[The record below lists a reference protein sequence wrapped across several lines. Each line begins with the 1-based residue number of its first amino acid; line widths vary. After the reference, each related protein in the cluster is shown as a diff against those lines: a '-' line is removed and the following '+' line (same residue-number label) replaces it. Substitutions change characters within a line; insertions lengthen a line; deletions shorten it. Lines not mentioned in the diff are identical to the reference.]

1 MTAALRL
8 KVLPRFPARIEGTD
22 GVKVTRASGSPD
34 LNVSLDFEN
43 LGDVAGIAD
52 PDENFFAMWDRE
64 TGAYRRI
71 PFQSMFDS
79 AGVASG
85 YPTKAAAQAANIPAP
100 VHAIEVYGEVTV
112 GDGEGGLYIDTNNG
126 STDTFTS
133 GEGRTWYRAADV
145 GPDRIAFPDRV
156 RNVLGGF
163 DTEAAFISARI
174 PAPIMQVETAGYT
187 AVGDGGG
194 HVKKR
199 ISTPGSPQPWQ
210 KQSADG
216 SWWEIASERIAPEML
231 GAAGDGIAN
240 DGTAVSNASSAA
252 VALGKKLLLL
262 ASSIYLFTQVTI
274 AAGCEMESR
283 GAVLRSD
290 GTLTVAGDITLTI
303 GDQVKFDEL
312 AFSTPG
318 TETNEDIIRI
328 GANVRGLYLEA
339 VSDTQRAGGGI
350 VTEGD
355 TVQIGYIK
363 TRNIDRPLHLY
374 NTSTA
379 AQTTGSV
386 IGFLECESRVR
397 AFRATFCSFKLG
409 GIKATVRSANASKS
423 AGHNTVL
430 IVGCSDWEIG
440 DIWAEDTGEHDIRF
454 GTDGAYRVTQNWRIG
469 RVYSI
474 RSGGCVLKI
483 NPTFKKTITGTVAV
497 TSGSAALTGTGTSF
511 TTDLRRH
518 SNIRITDTGE
528 IYRVLEVASD
538 TSATLD
544 RNVTTTDASSALE
557 VMEGVWD
564 GEVASVVGVDVG
576 DGSPEGNEELI
587 RLTHAYGVEIGP
599 SVAFR
604 GGEVTSAQSLVRV
617 NDICDVE
624 IASLGGDGTN
634 SGSVII
640 DGTSDVDG
648 VNQFGG
654 DITDFRVNKLYGQA
668 GGADSIG
675 VNTTFNLNRVTINLD
690 NHFGFTTNL
699 LRWTAGVLSGP
710 FNLRG
715 TVAGSVPPAF
725 VTPPDNDNFTIDLQ
739 YNNARASGR
748 TSGARFT
755 AIHEIMSGVF
765 SASNVSPN
773 GFFVN
778 ATRAT
783 AGLGNY
789 GAALELSRPGSSRR
803 GAAVVVKQTGASGFQ
818 TGLAVMVGNPGVTGS
833 DALVEGFLADHLGNA
848 NVIGEYQVDG
858 TRVVGNRVAGWAA
871 ATGTAT
877 RTTFATSTVTTAQLA
892 ERVKA
897 LIDDLTTH
905 GLIGA

>member
-1 MTAALRL
+1 MGADRNQWQFPKNEADKIIGWTADGRGMENKA
-8 KVLPRFPARIEGTD
+8 PDFISRFVGR
-22 GVKVTRASGSPD
+22 
-34 LNVSLDFEN
+34 
-43 LGDVAGIAD
+43 
-52 PDENFFAMWDRE
+52 
-64 TGAYRRI
+64 
-71 PFQSMFDS
+71 FQ
-79 AGVASG
+79 
-85 YPTKAAAQAANIPAP
+85 
-100 VHAIEVYGEVTV
+100 
-112 GDGEGGLYIDTNNG
+112 
-126 STDTFTS
+126 
-133 GEGRTWYRAADV
+133 
-145 GPDRIAFPDRV
+145 
-156 RNVLGGF
+156 
-163 DTEAAFISARI
+163 TEAEFVSARI
-174 PAPIMQVETAGYT
+174 PAVLQYVDTAGYF
-187 AVGDGGG
+187 APGDGGG
-194 HVKKR
+194 HMKKR
-199 ISTPGSPQPWQ
+199 IATPSPAEAWH

-216 SWWEIASERIAPEML
+216 AWWEIASERIAPEML
-231 GAAGDGIAN
+231 GASGDGVAN
-240 DGTAVSNASSAA
+240 DGAEVTNASSAA
-252 VALGKKLLLL
+252 VALGKKLWLL
-262 ASSIYLFTQVTI
+262 AGSTYLFTQITL
-274 AAGCEMESR
+274 ANGCEIEAR

-290 GTLTVAGDITLTI
+290 GTLTVSADITLTI
-303 GDQVKFDEL
+303 GDEVKFDEL

-318 TETNEDIIRI
+318 TETNSDIIRI
-328 GANVRGLYLEA
+328 GDNVRGIYLEA
-339 VSDTQRAGGGI
+339 TADTQRAGGGI

-355 TVQIGYIK
+355 AVQIGYIK

-374 NTSTA
+374 NTSTV

-409 GIKATVRSANASKS
+409 GIRATVRSANASKS

-440 DIWAEDTGEHDIRF
+440 DIWTEDTGEHDVRF
-454 GTDGAYRVTQNWRIG
+454 GTDGAYRITQNWRIG
-469 RVYSI
+469 RIYSI

-497 TSGSAALTGTGTSF
+497 ASGSAALTGTGTSF

-528 IYRVLEVASD
+528 IYRVLEIASN

-564 GEVASVVGVDVG
+564 GEVASVVGADVG

-587 RLTHAYGVEIGP
+587 RLTHTYGVKIGP

-648 VNQFGG
+648 VSQFGG
-654 DITDFRVNKLYGQA
+654 DITDFRVNRLYGQT
-668 GGADSIG
+668 GGNDSIG
-675 VNTTFNLNRVTINLD
+675 VDTTFNLNRVSIHCD
-690 NHFGFTTNL
+690 NHHGFAANL
-699 LRWTAGVLSGP
+699 LRWTAGTLTGP
-710 FNLRG
+710 FNLKG
-715 TVAGSVPPAF
+715 TIAGSVPPAF
-725 VTPPDNDNFTIDLQ
+725 VTPPDSDNFTIDLQ